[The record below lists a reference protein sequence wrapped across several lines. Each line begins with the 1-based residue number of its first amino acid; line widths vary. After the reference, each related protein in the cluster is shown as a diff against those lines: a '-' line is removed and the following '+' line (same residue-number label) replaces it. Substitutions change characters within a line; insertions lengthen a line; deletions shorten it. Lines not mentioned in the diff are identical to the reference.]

1 MRIGIDVSQLNYEGT
16 GVANFT
22 YNLVKKLLE
31 IDKKNEYRLFY
42 ASLHKFNLPAILE
55 FLKIGAKIYRY
66 LIPHKALHFLWG
78 KNNLLPIDLLTG
90 KVDIFLFSDYLRP
103 PTFYK
108 TRGITVIHDLIWKL
122 FPEKHNEEIIHFQ
135 ELKIKKTIK
144 NGDTVITDSECTKND
159 LIKYFPEIISE
170 KIQVVYPGIGREFQP
185 INDKEKTK
193 KVLQKYD
200 IVNPFLLYVGVIEPR
215 KNLTLAIEVF
225 SELIKD
231 SKFSNFNFVIA
242 GKAGWNNKD
251 VLRSIERLKLEN
263 KVKFTGFVADKDL
276 PYLYKAANLTV
287 YLSAYEGFGL
297 PPLESLA
304 CGTKVIA
311 GDNSSMKETMNP
323 EFLVDVNNKNKI
335 LEKMKYLLSNKI
347 GINYKEVQ
355 DRFDWKESARKF
367 LEIINSKR

>member
-1 MRIGIDVSQLNYEGT
+1 M
-16 GVANFT
+16 
-22 YNLVKKLLE
+22 
-31 IDKKNEYRLFY
+31 
-42 ASLHKFNLPAILE
+42 
-55 FLKIGAKIYRY
+55 
-66 LIPHKALHFLWG
+66 
-78 KNNLLPIDLLTG
+78 
-90 KVDIFLFSDYLRP
+90 
-103 PTFYK
+103 
-108 TRGITVIHDLIWKL
+108 
-122 FPEKHNEEIIHFQ
+122 
-135 ELKIKKTIK
+135 
-144 NGDTVITDSECTKND
+144 
-159 LIKYFPEIISE
+159 
-170 KIQVVYPGIGREFQP
+170 
-185 INDKEKTK
+185 
-193 KVLQKYD
+193 LQKYD